1 MFDFLLTPI
10 VFLFAISV
18 LIAVHEFGHFW
29 VARRMGVKVLR
40 FSIGF
45 GKPLWTHI
53 GRDGVEYV
61 VAAIPLGGYVKML
74 DEREAPVAEAELP
87 LAFNRKPL
95 ARRFAVV
102 AAGPIF
108 NLLFAILAY
117 WAMFIH
123 GMPGMRPILGDLDQQ
138 GMAYQA
144 GMRSQQEII
153 AVDGESTPTWSAVL
167 ESVLPYA
174 LRREPVDIT
183 VDDGG
188 ARIQYTLPFQQL
200 PAAIEPQALTKSLG
214 LVPYNPPIVPQI
226 AEVQRDTPAERAG
239 LRSGDVVTAIDG
251 VALNDWQVLVDT
263 VRKSEGRRLHFTV
276 RRNGSELGM
285 DITPASVGEGAQ
297 RGWRIGASVKPDEAL
312 LEKLS
317 GNWQLDP
324 LAAVPAA
331 LYKTWDMGTL
341 TLQMMGEMLIG
352 RASTENISGP
362 ITIAMYAKSS
372 ALAGLSQF
380 LSFLAI
386 VSISLGVLNLLPVPI
401 LDGGHL
407 MFYVIEMIRGRPVSE
422 RTEALATK
430 VGLSII
436 LLLMTI
442 ALYNDMARLVGG

>member
-1 MFDFLLTPI
+1 MLDFLLTPL

-45 GKPLWTHI
+45 GKPLWTRV

-74 DEREAPVAEAELP
+74 DEREAPVAEAEQP

-95 ARRFAVV
+95 GRRFAVV
-102 AAGPIF
+102 AAGPVF

-117 WAMFIH
+117 WGMFIH

-138 GMAYQA
+138 GLAYQA
-144 GMRSQQEII
+144 GLRSQQEIV
-153 AVDGESTPTWSAVL
+153 AVGGDPTPTWAAVF

-174 LRREPVDIT
+174 LRRESVDVT

-188 ARIQYTLPFQQL
+188 ARMQYALPFQQL
-200 PAAIEPQALTKSLG
+200 PAAIEPQTLTKSLG
-214 LVPYNPPIVPQI
+214 LVPYDPVIPPLAGVVN
-226 AEVQRDTPAERAG
+226 ANDPAARAG
-239 LRSGDVVTAIDG
+239 MQTGDLVTSIDG
-251 VALNDWQVLVDT
+251 VPVTDWKELVEK
-263 VRKSEGRRLHFTV
+263 VRASNGRTLHFVV
-276 RRNGSELGM
+276 RRGAADVSL
-285 DITPASVGEGAQ
+285 DIAPKQKTSGKETTWLIGVG
-297 RGWRIGASVKPDEAL
+297 PDEKVL
-312 LEKLS
+312 DKYW
-317 GNWQLDP
+317 GNWQLGP
-324 LAAVPAA
+324 LAAIPAA

-341 TLQMMGEMLIG
+341 TLQMMGEMIVG

-372 ALAGLSQF
+372 AIAGLSQF

-407 MFYVIEMIRGRPVSE
+407 MFYVVEMIRGRPVSE

-430 VGLSII
+430 IGLAVI

-442 ALYNDMARLVGG
+442 ALYNDMTRLIGG